1 MKPEKILSEYIKD
14 IRQQQKVALKN
25 DNMIDAKKM
34 QTIIEDFNSALNLLE
49 YWRKNYTKLKIVRK
63 KDAV

>member
-1 MKPEKILSEYIKD
+1 MKPEKILSEYVQD